1 MRNKWLFLILLTCF
15 ASVLSAQ
22 RDLFVILDVNSS
34 NGLTYSQEGG
44 NERRVFAGTTV
55 KAPGRLRLLQDVS
68 ATIVFE
74 DIRTTLKGPALYDL
88 EQLGTDIRN
97 QNSSTFLSRFWS
109 FISNAIKDTDTPQ
122 QVEKSHR
129 RYLTNARAGVSGFGS
144 QAYGIEAPRYLTGL
158 LTHPEVTFR
167 WDSVAH
173 PNGYRFELW
182 QEGAAEPV
190 LAATLSGEQLT
201 TDLRELRF
209 EGNAPAYW
217 QVSALQ
223 ADSSWLQSARL
234 PVRYDQETLQ
244 AFNDQLEADGD
255 FQSLSEAVQPIY
267 RLYELEE
274 AGLFQAA
281 YHTYATQLQSDS
293 SSTVSRQLF
302 ISFLLRMNA
311 LEEAQTLIK

>member
-1 MRNKWLFLILLTCF
+1 MRNKWLFLILLTCCMTR
-15 ASVLSAQ
+15 LTAQ
-22 RDLFVILDVNSS
+22 QDLFVVLDVSSS

-55 KAPGRLRLLQDVS
+55 KAPGRLRLLQGVS
-68 ATIVFE
+68 AVIVFE
-74 DIRTTLKGPALYDL
+74 DTRTTLKGPAMYDL
-88 EQLGTDIRN
+88 EQLGADIRS

-122 QVEKSHR
+122 QVEQSHR

-144 QAYGIEAPRYLTGL
+144 PSYSIEAPLYLTGL

-173 PNGYRFELW
+173 PSGYRFELRK
-182 QEGAAEPV
+182 EGAAEPI
-190 LAATLSGEQLT
+190 LAATLSDEQFT
-201 TDLRELRF
+201 TDLRQLRF

-223 ADSSWLQSARL
+223 TDSSWLQSAPFPIL
-234 PVRYDQETLQ
+234 YDEAALQ
-244 AFNDQLEADGD
+244 NFDTQLEADGD
-255 FQSLSEAVQPIY
+255 FQSLSELVQPIY

-274 AGLFQAA
+274 AGLLQAA
-281 YHTYATQLQSDS
+281 YCTYATQLQSDAPS
-293 SSTVSRQLF
+293 AVDRQLF

-311 LEEAQTLIK
+311 LEEAQTLMK

>member
-1 MRNKWLFLILLTCF
+1 MRNKWLFLVLLTCCMTR
-15 ASVLSAQ
+15 LTAQ
-22 RDLFVILDVNSS
+22 QDLFVVLDVSSS

-55 KAPGRLRLLQDVS
+55 KAPGRLRLLQGVS
-68 ATIVFE
+68 AVIVFE
-74 DIRTTLKGPALYDL
+74 DTRTTLKGPAMYDL
-88 EQLGTDIRN
+88 EQLGADIRS

-122 QVEKSHR
+122 QVEQSHR

-144 QAYGIEAPRYLTGL
+144 PSYSIEAPLYLTGL

-173 PNGYRFELW
+173 PSGYRFELRK
-182 QEGAAEPV
+182 EGAAEPI
-190 LAATLSGEQLT
+190 LAATLSDEQFT
-201 TDLRELRF
+201 TDLRQLRF

-223 ADSSWLQSARL
+223 TDSSWLQSAPFPIL
-234 PVRYDQETLQ
+234 YDEAALQ
-244 AFNDQLEADGD
+244 NFNAQLEADGD
-255 FQSLSEAVQPIY
+255 FQSLSEPVQPVY

-281 YHTYATQLQSDS
+281 YCTYAAQLQSDAPS
-293 SSTVSRQLF
+293 AVDRQLF

-311 LEEAQTLIK
+311 LEEAQTLMK

>member
-1 MRNKWLFLILLTCF
+1 MTRLT
-15 ASVLSAQ
+15 AQ
-22 RDLFVILDVNSS
+22 QDLFVVLDVSSS

-55 KAPGRLRLLQDVS
+55 KAPGRLRLLQGVS
-68 ATIVFE
+68 AVIVFE
-74 DIRTTLKGPALYDL
+74 DTRTTLKGPAMYDL
-88 EQLGTDIRN
+88 EQLGADIRS

-122 QVEKSHR
+122 QVEQSHR

-144 QAYGIEAPRYLTGL
+144 PSYSIEAPLYLTGL

-173 PNGYRFELW
+173 PSGYRFELRK
-182 QEGAAEPV
+182 EGAAEPI
-190 LAATLSGEQLT
+190 LAATLSDEQFT
-201 TDLRELRF
+201 TDLRQLRF

-223 ADSSWLQSARL
+223 TDSSWLQSAPFPIL
-234 PVRYDQETLQ
+234 YDEAALQ
-244 AFNDQLEADGD
+244 NFDTQLEADGD
-255 FQSLSEAVQPIY
+255 FQSLSEPVQPIY

-281 YHTYATQLQSDS
+281 YCTYAAQLQSDAPS
-293 SSTVSRQLF
+293 AVDRQLF

-311 LEEAQTLIK
+311 LEEAQTLMK

>member
-1 MRNKWLFLILLTCF
+1 
-15 ASVLSAQ
+15 
-22 RDLFVILDVNSS
+22 LDVSSS

-55 KAPGRLRLLQDVS
+55 KAPGRLRLLQGVS
-68 ATIVFE
+68 AVIVFE
-74 DIRTTLKGPALYDL
+74 DTRTTLKGPAMYDL
-88 EQLGTDIRN
+88 EQLGADIRS

-122 QVEKSHR
+122 QVEQSHR

-144 QAYGIEAPRYLTGL
+144 PSYSIEAPLYLTGL

-173 PNGYRFELW
+173 PSGYRFELRK
-182 QEGAAEPV
+182 EGAAEPI
-190 LAATLSGEQLT
+190 LAATLSDEQFT
-201 TDLRELRF
+201 TDLRQLRF

-223 ADSSWLQSARL
+223 TDSSWLQSAPFPIL
-234 PVRYDQETLQ
+234 YDEAALQ
-244 AFNDQLEADGD
+244 NFDTQLEADGD
-255 FQSLSEAVQPIY
+255 FQSLSELVQPIY

-274 AGLFQAA
+274 AGLLQAA
-281 YHTYATQLQSDS
+281 YCTYATQLQSDAPS
-293 SSTVSRQLF
+293 AVDRQLF

-311 LEEAQTLIK
+311 LEEAHTLMK

>member
-1 MRNKWLFLILLTCF
+1 MKNKWLFLILLTCC
-15 ASVLSAQ
+15 AAGLTAQ
-22 RDLFVILDVNSS
+22 HDLFIVLDVSSS

-55 KAPGRLRLLQDVS
+55 KSPGRLRLLQGVS

-74 DIRTTLKGPALYDL
+74 DIRTTLKGPAMYDL
-88 EQLGTDIRN
+88 EQLGADIRS
-97 QNSSTFLSRFWS
+97 QNGSTFLSRFWS

-122 QVEKSHR
+122 QVEQSHR
-129 RYLTNARAGVSGFGS
+129 RYLTNARAGISGFGS
-144 QAYGIEAPRYLTGL
+144 PSYGIEAPLYLTGL

-173 PNGYRFELW
+173 PNGYRFELR

-190 LAATLSGEQLT
+190 LEAALSAEQLAI
-201 TDLRELRF
+201 DLRQLRF
-209 EGNAPAYW
+209 EGSAPAYW
-217 QVSALQ
+217 QVTALQ
-223 ADSSWLQSARL
+223 SDSSWLKTARL
-234 PVRYDQETLQ
+234 PVYFDQEALQ
-244 AFNDQLEADGD
+244 AFDAELEADGD
-255 FQSLSEAVQPIY
+255 FQSLSEAVKPIY

-281 YHTYATQLQSDS
+281 YHTYAAQLQSDTPS
-293 SSTVSRQLF
+293 AVDRQLF
-302 ISFLLRMNA
+302 ISFLLRMNT

>member
-1 MRNKWLFLILLTCF
+1 MRNKWLFLILLTCCMTR
-15 ASVLSAQ
+15 LTAQ
-22 RDLFVILDVNSS
+22 QDLFVVLDVSSS

-55 KAPGRLRLLQDVS
+55 KAPGRLRLLQGVS
-68 ATIVFE
+68 AVIVFE
-74 DIRTTLKGPALYDL
+74 DTRTTLKGPAMYDL
-88 EQLGTDIRN
+88 EQLGADIRS

-122 QVEKSHR
+122 QVEQSHR

-144 QAYGIEAPRYLTGL
+144 PSYSIEAPLYLTGL

-173 PNGYRFELW
+173 PSGYRFELRK
-182 QEGAAEPV
+182 EGAAEPI
-190 LAATLSGEQLT
+190 LAATLSDEQFT
-201 TDLRELRF
+201 TDLRQLRF

-223 ADSSWLQSARL
+223 TDSSWLQSAPFPIL
-234 PVRYDQETLQ
+234 YDEAALQ
-244 AFNDQLEADGD
+244 NFDTQLEADGD
-255 FQSLSEAVQPIY
+255 FQSLSEPVQPIY

-281 YHTYATQLQSDS
+281 YCTYAAQLQSDAPS
-293 SSTVSRQLF
+293 AVDRQLF

-311 LEEAQTLIK
+311 LEEAQTLMK

>member
-1 MRNKWLFLILLTCF
+1 MRNKWLFLILLTCCMTR
-15 ASVLSAQ
+15 LTAQ
-22 RDLFVILDVNSS
+22 QDLFVVLDVSSS

-55 KAPGRLRLLQDVS
+55 KAPGRLRLLQGVS
-68 ATIVFE
+68 AVIVVE
-74 DIRTTLKGPALYDL
+74 DTRTTLKGPAMYDL
-88 EQLGTDIRN
+88 EQLGADIRS

-122 QVEKSHR
+122 QVEQSHR

-144 QAYGIEAPRYLTGL
+144 PSYSIEAPLYLTGL

-173 PNGYRFELW
+173 PSGYRFELRK
-182 QEGAAEPV
+182 EGAAEPI
-190 LAATLSGEQLT
+190 LAATLSDEQFT
-201 TDLRELRF
+201 TDLRQLRF

-223 ADSSWLQSARL
+223 TDSSWLQSAPFPIL
-234 PVRYDQETLQ
+234 YDEAALQ
-244 AFNDQLEADGD
+244 NFDTQLEADGD
-255 FQSLSEAVQPIY
+255 FQSLSELVQPIY

-274 AGLFQAA
+274 AGLLQAA
-281 YHTYATQLQSDS
+281 YCTYATQLQSDAPS
-293 SSTVSRQLF
+293 AVDRQLF

-311 LEEAQTLIK
+311 LEEAQTLMK

>member
-1 MRNKWLFLILLTCF
+1 MRNKWLFLILLTCGV
-15 ASVLSAQ
+15 AGLTAQ
-22 RDLFVILDVNSS
+22 QDLFIVLDVSS
-34 NGLTYSQEGG
+34 GNGLTYSQEGG

-55 KAPGRLRLLQDVS
+55 KAPGRLRLLQGVV
-68 ATIVFE
+68 ATVVFE
-74 DIRTTLKGPALYDL
+74 DTRTTLTGPAMYDL
-88 EQLGTDIRN
+88 EQLGADIRS

-122 QVEKSHR
+122 QVEQSHR

-144 QAYGIEAPRYLTGL
+144 PSYGIEAPGYLTGL

-173 PNGYRFELW
+173 PSGYHFELR
-182 QEGAAEPV
+182 QEGAARPI
-190 LAATLSGEQLT
+190 LAATLSDEQLT
-201 TDLRELRF
+201 TDLRQLRF
-209 EGNAPAYW
+209 EGKTPAYW

-223 ADSSWLQSARL
+223 ADSSWLKTARI
-234 PVRYDQETLQ
+234 PVYFDQEALQ
-244 AFNDQLEADGD
+244 IFDAQLEADDD
-255 FQSLSEAVQPIY
+255 FQSLSEAIQPIY

-274 AGLFQAA
+274 AGLLQAA
-281 YHTYATQLQSDS
+281 YHTYAAQLQSDTAS
-293 SSTVSRQLF
+293 AVDRQLF